1 MLYYI
6 MLFYIN
12 YMILYY
18 ITIILYIII
27 YIYNYLSIWAHM
39 YLQKCVCVHVQTYS
53 DGITQPPLW
62 TVVEG
67 PCELLVSPL
76 EVVIKDLAAA
86 MPIQVK
92 GRLLVR
98 RSKAE

>member
-1 MLYYI
+1 MGAYVSTK
-6 MLFYIN
+6 M
-12 YMILYY
+12 
-18 ITIILYIII
+18 
-27 YIYNYLSIWAHM
+27 
-39 YLQKCVCVHVQTYS
+39 CVCVHVQTYS

-92 GRLLVR
+92 DRLLVR
-98 RSKAE
+98 RSKAD